1 MFPAQKNEQ
10 MLFLSETLQAM
21 MNATR
26 VIGTLQTKHGMTA
39 NSSVRSCL
47 RMNVQFQRSDVHCV
61 S

>member
-21 MNATR
+21 MKAARAIAT
-26 VIGTLQTKHGMTA
+26 LHDKHGMTA

-47 RMNVQFQRSDVHCV
+47 RMNVQFQRSDVHRV